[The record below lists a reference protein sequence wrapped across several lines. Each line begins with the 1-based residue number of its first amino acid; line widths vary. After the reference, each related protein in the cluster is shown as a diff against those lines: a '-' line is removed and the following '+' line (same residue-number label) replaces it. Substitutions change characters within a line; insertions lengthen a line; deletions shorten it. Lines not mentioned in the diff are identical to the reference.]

1 VWDQEPGWKKVSVTA
16 DQCPRITADYLD
28 QERRALPAAWFAQEY
43 CCEFVQDDA
52 SVFKEGWVQYY
63 DLVDVPD
70 MDTVI
75 QSWDTAQSKSS
86 SSSYVVG
93 QVWGRDGGDF
103 YLLDQIRGRLD
114 FDETVKAIHDLSE
127 RWPQSTAKLVEA
139 QALGAAVVAHLK
151 HTIPGLIP
159 ITVEDPKE
167 TRALNCVP
175 VWQSKN
181 VYVPKPDDGKYVWG
195 SASTCRSF

>member
-1 VWDQEPGWKKVSVTA
+1 MPPHHSGLSRPGAARVAGRVV
-16 DQCPRITADYLD
+16 CPGVLLRI
-28 QERRALPAAWFAQEY
+28 RAG
-43 CCEFVQDDA
+43 DA